1 MYGRSFSI
9 HACMMAIHGVG
20 LIVIYFTSQENSHN
34 SQLGNSVG
42 DPELPSSFCLFR
54 LKYGMWQASS

>member
-9 HACMMAIHGVG
+9 HACMMAMHGVG
-20 LIVIYFTSQENSHN
+20 LIVMYFTSQNSRN
-34 SQLGNSVG
+34 NQLGNSVG
-42 DPELPSSFCLFR
+42 DPELPFSFCLFR